1 MDHPVPLSVH
11 ALGKTFRQ
19 GAQEIAV
26 LQDISFTVRPGEFL
40 AVMGPSGS
48 GKSTLLHVIGG
59 LTEIS
64 SGRVEVAGIDIGGLS
79 DARMTLLRRRQ
90 IGFVFQAFNLIPN
103 LSVHDNIALPCLA
116 DGRRQLAGRISRL
129 AESLGLSDKLGRLP
143 GTLSGGEQQRVAIA
157 RALLPEPA
165 LILADEPTGSLD
177 AASGEAL
184 CRLLQ
189 QLCLERHCTI
199 VMVTHEPSVALYAS
213 RGLIL
218 RDGRRQGEFAI
229 VPSMSVLELTGLYR
243 SFLGGEA
250 CR

>member
-1 MDHPVPLSVH
+1 MEHPVPLSVH

-19 GAQEIAV
+19 GDQQVPV
-26 LQDISFTVRPGEFL
+26 LQDISFTVKAGEFL

-59 LTEIS
+59 LTEVS
-64 SGRVEVAGIDIGGLS
+64 AGRVDVAGVDISGLG

-103 LSVHDNIALPCLA
+103 LCVYDNIALPCLA
-116 DGRRQLAGRISRL
+116 DGERQLAGRIGRL
-129 AESLGLSDKLGRLP
+129 AEALGLADKLRRLP

-184 CRLLQ
+184 CRLLR
-189 QLCLERHCTI
+189 QLCQERHCTI
-199 VMVTHEPSVALYAS
+199 VMVTHEPAVALYAS
-213 RGLIL
+213 RGLIM
-218 RDGRRQGEFAI
+218 RDGRLQGEFAI
-229 VPSMSVLELTGLYR
+229 TPSLSVLELTGLYR
-243 SFLGGEA
+243 SILGGAA
-250 CR
+250 CC